1 MKFVRGAVS
10 LTILFALFSLYFII
24 NTPSVEY
31 LAENLF
37 EAIYD
42 SADQGSQN
50 IMISALEKNCQSL
63 LFTNG
68 GLAEF
73 LEKCKDENSTLNMKI
88 SCENYEISKELG
100 FGDIAQFEEIC
111 PGLLSGKFENTCKFL
126 RELEEVNITSIST
139 TCQDYKENRI
149 DRKSL
154 FVLTMMKSIPQ
165 NFEEQFSD
173 SFILR
178 LNNFFNVI
186 FLVLLIPALVFL
198 YYLSNDIK
206 TFLKELGKIF
216 ITFGTILL
224 VIYLI
229 LKLILFFGFDTN
241 EILVSLTR
249 WESLDAE
256 TQRNLVV
263 RLLPIIWDSL
273 FGTLYSLALALVA
286 LIIGFEIKWHSDR
299 K

>member
-126 RELEEVNITSIST
+126 RELEEVNITSI
-139 TCQDYKENRI
+139 
-149 DRKSL
+149 
-154 FVLTMMKSIPQ
+154 
-165 NFEEQFSD
+165 
-173 SFILR
+173 
-178 LNNFFNVI
+178 
-186 FLVLLIPALVFL
+186 
-198 YYLSNDIK
+198 
-206 TFLKELGKIF
+206 
-216 ITFGTILL
+216 
-224 VIYLI
+224 
-229 LKLILFFGFDTN
+229 
-241 EILVSLTR
+241 
-249 WESLDAE
+249 
-256 TQRNLVV
+256 
-263 RLLPIIWDSL
+263 
-273 FGTLYSLALALVA
+273 
-286 LIIGFEIKWHSDR
+286 
-299 K
+299 